1 MKNTVTVFRFTM
13 IAASLMMIMSC
24 SKSYNNNN
32 SNPSTTADFQTS
44 LVKGSWT
51 IGSYTQK
58 TEDKTS
64 QFAGAVFTFAKDGT
78 VSVTQNG
85 TTTSGTWSYAA
96 SVPGYYGGPAT
107 AASMVLA
114 VGTQAPLNRLSKTW
128 NIESSSSS
136 SISLVNPEV
145 SEDER
150 ARFSHQ

>member
-13 IAASLMMIMSC
+13 IAALLTMIMSC

-32 SNPSTTADFQTS
+32 SNPSTNADFQTT
-44 LVKGSWT
+44 LVKGTWA

-78 VSVTQNG
+78 VSVSQNG

-96 SVPGYYGGPAT
+96 SVPGYYGGPST
-107 AASMVLA
+107 AASMVLN
-114 VGTQAPLNRLSKTW
+114 VGTQSPLNRLSKTW
-128 NIESSSSS
+128 NVESSSSS
-136 SISLVNPEV
+136 AISLVNPEV
-145 SEDER
+145 NEDER